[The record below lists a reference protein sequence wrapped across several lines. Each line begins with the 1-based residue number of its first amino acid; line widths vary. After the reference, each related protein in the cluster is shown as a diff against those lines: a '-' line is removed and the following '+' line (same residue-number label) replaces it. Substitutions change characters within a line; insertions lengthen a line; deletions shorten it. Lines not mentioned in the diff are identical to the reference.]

1 MVADE
6 LEMQYE
12 CLDDGRR
19 EKQEVMDDIE
29 VWTVRYRQALQ
40 RLQRLIP
47 SEMTK
52 LVLEPQMANEAN
64 SMPCPYGFGRI
75 VRWPWA
81 LHIPQLGFCGYGCYC
96 DVLCRARADVVD
108 SAGLRWY
115 GFCLST

>member
-40 RLQRLIP
+40 RL
-47 SEMTK
+47 
-52 LVLEPQMANEAN
+52 
-64 SMPCPYGFGRI
+64 
-75 VRWPWA
+75 
-81 LHIPQLGFCGYGCYC
+81 
-96 DVLCRARADVVD
+96 
-108 SAGLRWY
+108 
-115 GFCLST
+115 